1 MGHLESHFL
10 PGMSWGNRG
19 LWHIDHTIPL
29 ASAETES
36 ELLRLCHFSNTRPM
50 WARDN
55 FKKSDRMPHELL
67 A

>member
-1 MGHLESHFL
+1 MT
-10 PGMSWGNRG
+10 WDNRG

-29 ASAETES
+29 ASAENEG

-50 WARDN
+50 WAADN
-55 FKKSDRMPHELL
+55 HRKGDKLPHELP